1 MSNAFKITIDAA
13 QLQANIA
20 RAITSMPKTLD
31 RFVQRSANEFA
42 RAEKKEAPKALSKLT
57 QSIQSKKNGIADWS
71 VGPTNTRYAAAVNNG
86 GRPHWAPL
94 TPLMDWLRVTKRVT
108 DKRQLRVR
116 AKGLQRFIAA
126 HGTKAN
132 PFVQRTRS
140 KMDDRVIAL
149 LREGVHTGLQQA
161 FAS

>member
-1 MSNAFKITIDAA
+1 MSFLSITVDPA
-13 QLQANIA
+13 QLQAKIA
-20 RAITSMPKTLD
+20 RAVTSMPKVLD
-31 RFVQRSANEFA
+31 RFVQRGANEFA
-42 RAEKKEAPKALSKLT
+42 RAERMEVPFALSDLSR
-57 QSIQSKKNGIADWS
+57 SIDSRKNAIADWS
-71 VGPTNTRYAAAVNNG
+71 VGPKMKYAAAVNNG

-94 TPLMDWLRVTKRVT
+94 NPLLDWLRQTKHVT

-132 PFVQRTRS
+132 PFVQRTRT

-149 LREGVHTGLQQA
+149 LREGVHTAAQQA
-161 FAS
+161 FEA

>member
-1 MSNAFKITIDAA
+1 MSILNIVVDTA
-13 QLQANIA
+13 QLQARIA
-20 RAITSMPKTLD
+20 RAVTSMPQTLD

-42 RAEKKEAPKALSKLT
+42 RAEKKEAPKALTSLT
-57 QSIQSKKNGIADWS
+57 NSIAAKKNAVADWS
-71 VGPTNTRYAAAVNNG
+71 VGPTMRYAAAVNNG

-126 HGTKAN
+126 RGTKAN
-132 PFVQRTRS
+132 PFVQRTRT

-149 LREGVHTGLQQA
+149 LREGVHTGFKQA
-161 FAS
+161 FDA

>member
-1 MSNAFKITIDAA
+1 MNLLHIAVEPA
-13 QLQANIA
+13 QLEKRIA
-20 RAITSMPKTLD
+20 RAVVSMPKTLD
-31 RFVQRSANEFA
+31 RFVQRGANEFA
-42 RAEKKEAPKALSKLT
+42 RAEKKEAPKALTGLT
-57 QSIQSKKNGIADWS
+57 NSIEAHKNGVADWS
-71 VGPTNTRYAAAVNNG
+71 VAPGMKYAAAVNNG

-108 DKRQLRVR
+108 DPRQLRVR

-132 PFVQRTRS
+132 PFVQRTRD

-149 LREGVHTGLQQA
+149 LREGVHTATKQA
-161 FAS
+161 FE